1 MIGPMTVAKNLDPYE
16 QGETQSRAWPFHAFI
31 AWLTTMLGY
40 ITRFKRARR
49 FAPNRRDS

>member
-1 MIGPMTVAKNLDPYE
+1 MTVAKNLDADE
-16 QGETQSRAWPFHAFI
+16 QGETRRWAWPVHAFV

-49 FAPNRRDS
+49 FAPIGRDS